1 MWVKRRGPC
10 SWIRSDVEREF
21 WEQAWDEDPSK
32 GQPGDR
38 TEVDHSGTKG
48 MCSSK
53 TPIICRS
60 EEREPS
66 LHKVSS
72 WLYFSTLSPSLFW
85 EWKSWPCSEQPVC
98 SLCSS
103 AVFKVYNMR
112 QDLYTGQRSS
122 RTYWD
127 LLRGVLQSALVIS
140 PTLCPPAFLTSV
152 SLPLKTCQKSI
163 AVCSHR
169 DKL

>member
-1 MWVKRRGPC
+1 MSEMERTVLMNSFSLRCREGILGTGLRWGPLQ
-10 SWIRSDVEREF
+10 RAE
-21 WEQAWDEDPSK
+21 
-32 GQPGDR
+32 GQPGDM
-38 TEVDHSGTKG
+38 TEVDQSGTKG

-60 EEREPS
+60 EERS
-66 LHKVSS
+66 QVSTKWAAGFIS
-72 WLYFSTLSPSLFW
+72 PLSPPLSVLRMKALTLLW
-85 EWKSWPCSEQPVC
+85 TACLC
-98 SLCSS
+98 CSS

-152 SLPLKTCQKSI
+152 SLPLKTC
-163 AVCSHR
+163 
-169 DKL
+169 